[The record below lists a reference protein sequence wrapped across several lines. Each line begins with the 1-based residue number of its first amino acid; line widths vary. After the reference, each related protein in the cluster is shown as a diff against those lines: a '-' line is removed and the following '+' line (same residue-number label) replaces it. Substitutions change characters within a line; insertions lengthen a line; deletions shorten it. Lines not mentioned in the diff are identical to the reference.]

1 MATIE
6 QIRRVEK
13 GKKAAML
20 NIIIGVALFIFK
32 LAAGI
37 FGKSS
42 ALIGDAFHS
51 LADTMSSFAVF
62 FGFHISL
69 KPADEEH
76 QYGHGDAEAIAAFIV
91 SLFILLTGIELF
103 RYAIRQVFNPIKSEH
118 EALLVGVL
126 IISISLKYI
135 SAKYM
140 EKVGREIKSR
150 ATLADVE
157 HAKSDIFSS
166 FVALFGVT
174 GSAYSYAFLDP
185 LSAIAISFL
194 ILYQGIISAKDSI
207 EMITGMVKD
216 VEIVEKIR
224 EVAGSVEGVEGVH
237 GIKVHYF
244 GAYANVEL
252 HVEVDKNKTVKE
264 ADLIAHKVQGLL
276 VKEIGDVKS
285 AIIHVCPFKHD

>member
-6 QIRRVEK
+6 QLKRVEK

-20 NIIIGVALFIFK
+20 NIVVGIALFIFK
-32 LAAGI
+32 LLAGV

-42 ALIGDAFHS
+42 ALISDAFHS
-51 LADTMSSFAVF
+51 LADTLTSFVVF

-76 QYGHGDAEAIAAFIV
+76 QYGHGDAEAVAAFIV
-91 SLFILLTGIELF
+91 SLFILLTGIELL
-103 RYAIRQVFNPIKSEH
+103 RYAAKRFFSPGKIEH
-118 EALLVGVL
+118 GALLIGAL
-126 IISISLKYI
+126 IISILLKYI

-140 EKVGREIKSR
+140 EGVGREIESK

-157 HAKSDIFSS
+157 HARSDIFSS
-166 FVALFGVT
+166 FVALFGVA
-174 GSAYSYAFLDP
+174 GSVFGYAFLDP
-185 LSAIAISFL
+185 LSAIFISFL
-194 ILYQGIISAKDSI
+194 ILYQGVVSSRESI
-207 EMITGMVKD
+207 DMITGMVRDK
-216 VEIVEKIR
+216 EIIEKIK
-224 EVAGSVEGVEGVH
+224 EVASSVEGVKGVH